1 MLGCRAAAA
10 SPARLPARR
19 LGDIRRRR
27 GHDAAMSDSD
37 STGSAGMRAVFV
49 GLLLVIGIGLAA
61 MILVPL
67 LGR

>member
-1 MLGCRAAAA
+1 
-10 SPARLPARR
+10 
-19 LGDIRRRR
+19 
-27 GHDAAMSDSD
+27 MSDSD